1 MKERM
6 VYLNGSL
13 VPESQATISVFDRGV
28 QYGDAVYDAART
40 FGGQPFKL
48 REHIDRLYRSCSYT
62 RMPLRMTA
70 DEMEKQTREVL
81 EHNLPLSG
89 PDGEAMIWW
98 SVTRGVSSVARL
110 IGESQEATVII
121 YTFPVPFKA
130 FAKWVTRGAR
140 VVTSATRRTPAQCLD
155 PRAKVS
161 NRMNHILADL
171 EAKAADPEAYSLM
184 LDLNGNVAEFATAN
198 LFIAKGGVAHTP
210 APNGCFLNGIT
221 RQRVIR
227 LLRQAGIEVVERRVT
242 FAEVLDADEVF
253 STGNFAK
260 VLPCIKVEG
269 RNYQPGPVYRKAHEL
284 YFKFAEGQR
293 L

>member
-1 MKERM
+1 MAGEPERKAWSYIDGKWLDGNPM
-6 VYLNGSL
+6 IMGTQT
-13 VPESQATISVFDRGV
+13 QAAWLCAVIFD
-28 QYGDAVYDAART
+28 
-40 FGGQPFKL
+40 
-48 REHIDRLYRSCSYT
+48 
-62 RMPLRMTA
+62 
-70 DEMEKQTREVL
+70 
-81 EHNLPLSG
+81 
-89 PDGEAMIWW
+89 
-98 SVTRGVSSVARL
+98 
-110 IGESQEATVII
+110 
-121 YTFPVPFKA
+121 
-130 FAKWVTRGAR
+130 GAR
-140 VVTSATRRTPAQCLD
+140 AFQRKVPDLDLHCARAVESAVSMGLKPKTGAKEIERLAREAVAKFPPDAELYIRPMFFAEGGGVEPDPDTTRFVLTVYESPLPKDYQITACLSSFRR
-155 PRAKVS
+155 PSPETAPT
-161 NRMNHILADL
+161 
-171 EAKAADPEAYSLM
+171 EAKASCLYPNVSRALREARERGYENAVM